1 MYCSDE
7 DIRFM
12 EMALEL
18 AARGR
23 GHVGPNPMVGAVIV
37 RDGRVLAGGW
47 HHVCGSLHAER
58 DALSRCNEDPAGAT
72 MYVTLEP
79 CCHYGKQPPCTDA
92 IIGAGIARVVMAME
106 DPNPLVAGHGA
117 AILRDHGIEVV
128 SGVLEAE
135 ARHLNRIFIKY
146 IVTRKPWV
154 VLKSA
159 MTLDGRIAAR
169 TGDSKWVSGEES
181 RRFVHELRGRYMGIA
196 AGIGTAMAD
205 DPMLN
210 CRLEGLR
217 QPVRIIVDSRASL
230 PLDSALV
237 RTAADYRTV
246 VAHTAAAPQE
256 RLEAL
261 RSHGI
266 ELLECPSDVS
276 DNAGSA
282 WRTGYS
288 AACAG
293 TSSGTAASRDMSVAS
308 GQSLFSGEAVD
319 ADRSAKVDLSAM
331 LDRIGAMGIDSLLV
345 EGGSELNWSMV
356 AEGLVDEYYIF
367 VAPKIVG
374 GRDAKG
380 PVGGEGFARMAE
392 AVPVKVE
399 SVTPCGADWLVH
411 GFSREYGDSPEI

>member
-196 AGIGTAMAD
+196 VGIGTAMAD

-246 VAHTAAAPQE
+246 VAHTAVAPQE

-308 GQSLFSGEAVD
+308 GQRLFPGEAVD